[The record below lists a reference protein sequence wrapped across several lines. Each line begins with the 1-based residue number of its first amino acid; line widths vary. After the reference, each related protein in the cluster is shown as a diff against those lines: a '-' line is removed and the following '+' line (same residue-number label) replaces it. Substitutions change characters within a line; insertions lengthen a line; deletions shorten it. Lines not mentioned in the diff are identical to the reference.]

1 MRLLEIILA
10 RVAYV
15 KNVRNAQCFDHLSVH
30 CVLPLPQIDFLGVH
44 LTAEAFFLS
53 DTSVNSGLVKLYE
66 LTVEGGGAVSR
77 CRARSVDMFHG
88 IHRKL
93 IS

>member
-53 DTSVNSGLVKLYE
+53 DTWLRAQVLFLAAEHVVWICF
-66 LTVEGGGAVSR
+66 TVFIES
-77 CRARSVDMFHG
+77 
-88 IHRKL
+88 L
-93 IS
+93 